1 MHTVIAIVGVTKKHQ
16 KLTPLTQNIA
26 LFLYSRTRTV
36 ASLNKDLFL
45 EITLFDTLKSGP
57 LKQ

>member
-1 MHTVIAIVGVTKKHQ
+1 MHTVIASVGVTKKYQ
-16 KLTPLTQNIA
+16 KLIPLTQDIA
-26 LFLYSRTRTV
+26 LFHRSTRTV
-36 ASLNKDLFL
+36 ASQKYKFFL